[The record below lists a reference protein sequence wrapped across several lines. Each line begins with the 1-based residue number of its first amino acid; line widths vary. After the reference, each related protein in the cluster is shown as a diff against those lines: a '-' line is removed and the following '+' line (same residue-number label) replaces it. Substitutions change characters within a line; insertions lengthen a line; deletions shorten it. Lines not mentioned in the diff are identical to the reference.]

1 MYDAKKD
8 SEDDLAIEN
17 PPHENSG
24 SNMNRWGNTVK
35 EMAGREMVRN
45 CELYWKGANWDMR

>member
-1 MYDAKKD
+1 MIW
-8 SEDDLAIEN
+8 AIEN

-45 CELYWKGANWDMR
+45 CELCWKGANWDTW